1 MCHLYLHVSC
11 TCKSAYALMIAC
23 RYMHVIHIFSHPDE
37 SEMEEITSVMFN
49 GAISASK
56 GLWLFNQNV
65 QLSSDDCMD
74 GECGFFNSSA
84 QSKLELAY
92 FSNAFDRFESF
103 SVRLFFKRSAGVS
116 GVRSL
121 LDNSECSIDGSV
133 VAQSDASAAVGY
145 FANSTGSQASFDF
158 AVSRTNA
165 LAKILNTLSKVY
177 VLKVLEYCV

>member
-1 MCHLYLHVSC
+1 M
-11 TCKSAYALMIAC
+11 MAC
-23 RYMHVIHIFSHPDE
+23 RYMHVIHIFSRPDE

-49 GAISASK
+49 GAVSASK

-145 FANSTGSQASFDF
+145 FANSTGSQASFDI
-158 AVSRTNA
+158 AVRRTNA
-165 LAKILNTLSKVY
+165 LEKNTIFIVI
-177 VLKVLEYCV
+177 